1 MARIRQQH
9 PQNYS
14 TSGNIS
20 TEFENLI
27 RYLNSAELGNN
38 TVGELMSKLF
48 DSDGIWDGPVE
59 FRNDSAAGL
68 QYRIGKYTLAEEGWV
83 ILATSAALRGADGR
97 DIGEIGAPIFF
108 NRVNT
113 TATAAQVI
121 FDYTFAATDEL
132 LVYLDGVLQR
142 EGTGN
147 DYTKSSTGGSTS
159 TGAVTMTPATALST
173 SNVVTIVTV
182 RTTAIT
188 NYVRSDI
195 SIQSSHISA
204 NNQIG
209 FVFDSSTVL
218 HVYRNGILQTEGA
231 TNDYVTLP
239 NINVVQFNAGQ
250 LSPPVAGSSVDTV
263 SIITVENTANQD
275 VAGLMLEQ
283 DFADPATGL
292 ISYAKLNVAA
302 NDIPQAKVNGLVT
315 DLAATAKLTVSVT
328 TPSAPSQ
335 GDLWMDTSSGSA
347 LPSLKF
353 YDTSGTQWIN
363 TSPESSLPAFVIG
376 DAYKI
381 VRVNG
386 TGTALEFN
394 TQDLS
399 SVIPITEKAA
409 PNGVATLDS
418 LGRMPFTQLPSV
430 LSTQTLYLKPDLTA
444 LNAAVSVAG
453 GSATTYSFVVSRFL
467 LQKATVT
474 SLGVRCTS
482 GTASVTLTV
491 DGVDNG
497 AALAFDTVVPEY
509 SQSYMTGSVSS
520 VQIDASSSAGN
531 SKSIGVNLTNL
542 SSGSQLVNLEIFI
555 AVSIVT

>member
-38 TVGELMSKLF
+38 TVGELMGKLF

-59 FRNDSAAGL
+59 FRNDSSEGL
-68 QYRIGKYTLAEEGWV
+68 QYRIGEHTLAEEGWV
-83 ILATSAALRGADGR
+83 LLATSASLRGADGR

-108 NRVNT
+108 NRVDT
-113 TATAAQVI
+113 TATLAQTL

-142 EGTGN
+142 EGVGH
-147 DYTKSSTGGSTS
+147 DYTKSSTGGSIS
-159 TGAVTMTPATALST
+159 TGAVTMNAGLTT

-231 TNDYVTLP
+231 TNDYVSLP
-239 NINVVQFNAGQ
+239 NINVVQFNTGQ
-250 LSPPVAGSSVDTV
+250 LAAGNSV

-328 TPSAPSQ
+328 TPSTPSQ

-399 SVIPITEKAA
+399 AVIPITEKAA

-418 LGRMPFTQLPSV
+418 LGRMPFAQLPSV

-444 LNAAVSVAG
+444 LSTAVSG
-453 GSATTYSFVVSRFL
+453 GAATFSFTVSRFL

-474 SLGVRCTS
+474 ALGVRCTS
-482 GTASVTLTV
+482 GVAAATLTV

-497 AALAFDTVVPEY
+497 VALAFDTSAPEY

-520 VQIDASSSAGN
+520 VQIDASSSTGN

-542 SSGSQLVNLEIFI
+542 SSGAQLVNLEIFI